1 MIWKRQR
8 NQRQRSPT
16 PISYQPI
23 REYYRWPNLTRLL
36 ILTSEEQII
45 IKSFLLFP
53 PGKQLLLLCTF
64 PSFFLFLTLL
74 LSTINNFPCLFDSQ
88 IFDFPGFSLISPE
101 SISKVRTFF
110 VCCMTKMVLS
120 QYILVLYFFFS
131 LQRSE
136 WRIQNQ
142 KGFYNCQYLVYNNS
156 YQLPSLAFDFLMFLG
171 FIKELVIWDL
181 QVSA

>member
-36 ILTSEEQII
+36 IQTSEEQII

-120 QYILVLYFFFS
+120 QYILVLYFFFRFRDLS
-131 LQRSE
+131 GEFKIRRVFIIVS
-136 WRIQNQ
+136 IQ
-142 KGFYNCQYLVYNNS
+142 
-156 YQLPSLAFDFLMFLG
+156 
-171 FIKELVIWDL
+171 FITTPISF
-181 QVSA
+181 QVWLLIF